1 MFNYETDGRMQ
12 GLLLSYDGIYD
23 YELSAYSVEKSVFKK
38 ELRKNRF
45 IGSAIAFSI
54 IAVPSFF
61 LTLDGYWQALA
72 ADWQALGLFLLIA
85 AAFILFLGGLDELI
99 RLFKKDTVLFKHSTG
114 YKAGYAYPLQNTDQR
129 KIYQRVFSKIFADNG
144 NTMFWFKIFNMK
156 NENLLREATEIM
168 LTEKKLRDF
177 SKKLEH
183 HRNYVAHSENAIDSL
198 GDLMNDDLLILEE
211 KFKEFRDEVME
222 TEIEHNLNIDE
233 IMEMAVN
240 VRS

>member
-1 MFNYETDGRMQ
+1 MFSYETDGKIQ

-38 ELRKNRF
+38 QLMKSRF
-45 IGSAIAFSI
+45 IGSGIILALITIPTILIPLGGDLIGAGIFIA
-54 IAVPSFF
+54 
-61 LTLDGYWQALA
+61 
-72 ADWQALGLFLLIA
+72 LIS
-85 AAFILFLGGLDELI
+85 AFILFFGGLDELI
-99 RLFKKDTVLFKHSTG
+99 RLFKKDSVFFKHSTG
-114 YKAGYAYPLQNTDQR
+114 YEAGYAYPLQNTDQN

-177 SKKLEH
+177 SKKLDH